1 MKEEEEVKQVLNAVA
16 DVSVRALEKAKEEER
31 IMKLLQKELARNHKF
46 RQFAEDYKD
55 TMRAVADRKIYSDLE
70 DVDYH
75 TYNDDE
81 LNSKYPNTPDVW
93 FDVADSLIKGHLDVV
108 WSNEV
113 GCEVERKSL
122 TEHLCS

>member
-1 MKEEEEVKQVLNAVA
+1 MKVDEEVKQVLNAVA

-93 FDVADSLIKGHLDVV
+93 FDVADSLIEGHLDVV

>member
-1 MKEEEEVKQVLNAVA
+1 MEVDEEAM
-16 DVSVRALEKAKEEER
+16 RRMRER
-31 IMKLLQKELARNHKF
+31 QAEGERQMKLLQKELARNHKF

-93 FDVADSLIKGHLDVV
+93 FDVADSLIEGHLDVV